1 MGQSQIPVNQ
11 FQMQVNQAPVGRVSM
26 GQVPMGQVR
35 IVNDPMGSQSSWN
48 KVQTFSG
55 SGSGFFPARAPSVE
69 EQTLNESRES
79 WTAQGPSQS
88 KTSNKLRVVS
98 KGVDETG
105 NTLDKSQS
113 KDLKIINEEEW

>member
-11 FQMQVNQAPVGRVSM
+11 FQMQVNQTPVGR
-26 GQVPMGQVR
+26 VPMGQVR
-35 IVNDPMGSQSSWN
+35 IVNDPMSSQSSWN

-113 KDLKIINEEEW
+113 KDLKIINEEE